1 MYTNRM
7 TTALTGDYY
16 TVPTPVIVSR
26 PYHSGQP
33 DSPGMLP
40 LAPSPL
46 RPFVVPESGGG
57 AAPLGGL

>member
-7 TTALTGDYY
+7 TTALTGDYK
-16 TVPTPVIVSR
+16 VPTPVIVSR

-33 DSPGMLP
+33 DSPRMP